1 MELSAGVTIH
11 PVPPGAAPSIAL
23 MNSSAGVGNHTNLV
37 DEIDAGNLISQSLH
51 LVRPLSVAL
60 VLGWMLYRCIKY
72 FTMDLPPW
80 GSGLK
85 SLPGPISTV
94 PYLGRIHDVD
104 KNEPW
109 TAMKKFSDIYDGL
122 FSCTLGGETH
132 IWIAR
137 EDIAQDL
144 LCTNSAISSSRANL
158 GAYPDVLESMRYLP
172 LIGFTDHHFRQRKFA
187 TQIMARNVKN
197 GFQGYLTLE
206 VKRFMKELLEQPGN
220 FHDGLFMCYSRISS
234 RLAYGNPDSARE
246 HVINSNRFIHQLGPS
261 GPITNLIPFLGKF
274 PEWIIR
280 DKKDVRERQEREE
293 HVWRELFKEA
303 KRRYMINP
311 TTTPSTYVSEALR
324 TTEGAG
330 KETLLLEDEEEAKF
344 AVGMLCIIPVFTI
357 QGPAVLFVL
366 GMVLH
371 PEWQEKVQREID
383 EVIPANEMLDLHH
396 MPQLPTLRACILEG
410 IRWRSTLP
418 LGVPRLLEED
428 YTHSG
433 YHFPKHAVV
442 HILDIAVSQ
451 STDRYVRP
459 DLYNPG
465 RWLDPASPNY
475 REPLTEFPRIK
486 GHHIFGRGKR
496 GCPGQDMAEAALYVQ
511 CGNMVKNFRMEPKRG
526 EKGEP
531 LWPSDNDRSN
541 DVIGGPK
548 EFECVIRARSEERRE
563 IVEAWFE
570 EAFPEG

>member
-1 MELSAGVTIH
+1 MALSAGVNML
-11 PVPPGAAPSIAL
+11 PVPPGDPPSL
-23 MNSSAGVGNHTNLV
+23 DFMNSSAGVGNHTTNLV
-37 DEIDAGNLISQSLH
+37 DDIDAGHLISQSLH
-51 LVRPLSVAL
+51 LVRPLSLAIVF
-60 VLGWMLYRCIKY
+60 GWILYRCIKY
-72 FTMDLPPW
+72 FTMDLPPL

-85 SLPGPISTV
+85 PLPGPISTV

-109 TAMKKFSDIYDGL
+109 TAMKKFSDMYDGL

-144 LCTNSAISSSRANL
+144 LCTNSVISSSRANL
-158 GAYPDVLESMRYLP
+158 GAYPDVLEGMKYLP

-206 VKRFMKELLEQPGN
+206 VKRFMKELLEQPEN

-234 RLAYGNPDSARE
+234 RLAYGNPESARE

-261 GPITNLIPFLGKF
+261 GKKPQEFKSREICLPSYMQVGGTRLLRYLDFVVLLLRTTSGPVTNLIPFLGKF
-274 PEWIIR
+274 PEWIVR

-330 KETLLLEDEEEAKF
+330 KDKLLLEDEEEAKF

-383 EVIPANEMLDLHH
+383 GVVGKEEMLDLHH
-396 MPQLPTLRACILEG
+396 MSRLPTLRACILEG

-418 LGVPRLLEED
+418 LGKFPSSHLLE
-428 YTHSG
+428 G
-433 YHFPKHAVV
+433 YVYGLYALDLSFGVLKHVLFLLSNLKLTL
-442 HILDIAVSQ
+442 HRRPSPPRKRLHPLRLPLPQTRRRPHPRHRRLPRSQ
-451 STDRYVRP
+451 PLHPPRP
-459 DLYNPG
+459 LQP
-465 RWLDPASPNY
+465 R
-475 REPLTEFPRIK
+475 PL
-486 GHHIFGRGKR
+486 
-496 GCPGQDMAEAALYVQ
+496 
-511 CGNMVKNFRMEPKRG
+511 
-526 EKGEP
+526 
-531 LWPSDNDRSN
+531 
-541 DVIGGPK
+541 
-548 EFECVIRARSEERRE
+548 ARSLL
-563 IVEAWFE
+563 
-570 EAFPEG
+570 PQLP